1 MVSVGDTLQGR
12 YRILR
17 LIGEG
22 AMGAVYEGEH
32 LLIHRRVAIKVLHA
46 YARTQ
51 EAAARFEREAQA
63 SGQIESDHITEVL
76 DLGRLD
82 DGDHFIVMEFLSGET
97 LGARYQRLGRLAP
110 EQVVPLVRQVLVGLA
125 AAHAAGIVH
134 RDIKPE
140 NLFVLPHK
148 AGQRDFVKILD
159 FGVSKFRE
167 KNDKG
172 SLALTGAGSMMG
184 TPCYMSP
191 EQARGQGDAGVSTDL
206 YAVGVVLYEGLT
218 GEVPFDGNNLN
229 ELLFKI
235 VEGRFIAPRQRVP
248 TLDATLDALVCKALA
263 YSPDQRFQSA
273 DELIDALDGWTR
285 ARLAVRAARARSLAP
300 SADAGVASTSP
311 MEHSITLPRLG
322 PGGRR
327 GGWATLLGVVLCGAS
342 VLVYRSRSTP
352 GASSSVVEAT
362 RSVASAPAPEA
373 APSLEPVDD
382 IEPAAMPAPVTSGPP
397 ARAGTEQRDR
407 EATQR
412 GSAAERSSAAK
423 GSSAAEPSAPR
434 RAPGKS
440 SKARASRAR
449 AGSQE
454 AAAAKSR
461 SERETREREASPA
474 VPEQRL
480 PPPPRSVKV
489 RPDWGY

>member
-12 YRILR
+12 YRVLR

-82 DGDHFIVMEFLSGET
+82 DGDHFIVMEFLTGET
-97 LGARYQRLGRLAP
+97 LGARFQRLRRLEP
-110 EQVVPLVRQVLVGLA
+110 EQLVPLVRQVLVGLA
-125 AAHAAGIVH
+125 AAHEAGIVH

-159 FGVSKFRE
+159 FGVSKFQE
-167 KNDKG
+167 KGDKG
-172 SLALTGAGSMMG
+172 ALALTGAGSMMG

-191 EQARGQGDAGVSTDL
+191 EQARGQGDASVLTDL

-235 VEGRFIAPRQRVP
+235 VEGRFVPPRLRVP
-248 TLDATLDALVCKALA
+248 ELDATLDALVRKALSYA
-263 YSPDQRFQSA
+263 PEQRFQSA
-273 DELIDALDGWTR
+273 
-285 ARLAVRAARARSLAP
+285 
-300 SADAGVASTSP
+300 
-311 MEHSITLPRLG
+311 
-322 PGGRR
+322 
-327 GGWATLLGVVLCGAS
+327 
-342 VLVYRSRSTP
+342 
-352 GASSSVVEAT
+352 
-362 RSVASAPAPEA
+362 
-373 APSLEPVDD
+373 
-382 IEPAAMPAPVTSGPP
+382 
-397 ARAGTEQRDR
+397 
-407 EATQR
+407 
-412 GSAAERSSAAK
+412 
-423 GSSAAEPSAPR
+423 
-434 RAPGKS
+434 
-440 SKARASRAR
+440 
-449 AGSQE
+449 
-454 AAAAKSR
+454 
-461 SERETREREASPA
+461 
-474 VPEQRL
+474 
-480 PPPPRSVKV
+480 
-489 RPDWGY
+489 

>member
-12 YRILR
+12 YRVLR

-46 YARTQ
+46 YARTE

-63 SGQIESDHITEVL
+63 SGQIGSDHITEVL

-82 DGDHFIVMEFLSGET
+82 GGDHFIVMEFLAGET
-97 LGARYQRLGRLAP
+97 LGARYQRLGRLKP
-110 EQVVPLVRQVLVGLA
+110 EQLLPLVRQVLVGLA

-134 RDIKPE
+134 RDIKPD

-167 KNDKG
+167 KDDKG
-172 SLALTGAGSMMG
+172 ALALTGAGSMMG

-191 EQARGQGDAGVSTDL
+191 EQARGLGDASVLTDL

-218 GEVPFDGNNLN
+218 GDVPFDGNNLN
-229 ELLFKI
+229 ELLFK
-235 VEGRFIAPRQRVP
+235 VAEGRFVPPRQRVP
-248 TLDATLDALVCKALA
+248 ELDATLDALVRKALSYA
-263 YSPDQRFQSA
+263 PEQRFQSA
-273 DELIDALDGWTR
+273 DEFIDALDAWKREGQAER
-285 ARLAVRAARARSLAP
+285 ALRPRSAP
-300 SADAGVASTSP
+300 PASEAGVASTSP

-322 PGGRR
+322 PSGRR

-342 VLVYRSRSTP
+342 VLVYRARVAPHDAPTLVD
-352 GASSSVVEAT
+352 GAHGT
-362 RSVASAPAPEA
+362 ASAPLPEPAPSLAPVVDVAVPPAPVA
-373 APSLEPVDD
+373 APSAER
-382 IEPAAMPAPVTSGPP
+382 APV
-397 ARAGTEQRDR
+397 
-407 EATQR
+407 
-412 GSAAERSSAAK
+412 
-423 GSSAAEPSAPR
+423 AAEPADITSNARSAPR
-434 RAPGKS
+434 RAGGGKGV
-440 SKARASRAR
+440 KRALR
-449 AGSQE
+449 
-454 AAAAKSR
+454 SR
-461 SERETREREASPA
+461 SSELAATKPSAASQPRERAPGTPETAPTDKPA
-474 VPEQRL
+474 
-480 PPPPRSVKV
+480 RSGKV

>member
-1 MVSVGDTLQGR
+1 MVSIGDTLQGR

-46 YARTQ
+46 YARTA
-51 EAAARFEREAQA
+51 EASARFEREAQA

-82 DGDHFIVMEFLSGET
+82 DGDHFIVMEFLTGET
-97 LGARYQRLGRLAP
+97 LGARLQRLGRHQPDVL
-110 EQVVPLVRQVLVGLA
+110 VPLVRQVLVGLS

-167 KNDKG
+167 KDERG
-172 SLALTGAGSMMG
+172 SLALTSAGSMMG

-191 EQARGQGDAGVSTDL
+191 EQARGQGDAGVLTDL

-218 GEVPFDGNNLN
+218 GDVPFDGNNLN

-235 VEGRFIAPRQRVP
+235 VEGRFVPPRQKVP
-248 TLDATLDALVCKALA
+248 QLDARLDALVCKALA
-263 YSPDQRFQSA
+263 YAPEQRFQSA
-273 DELIDALDGWTR
+273 DAFIDALDAWAKPGT
-285 ARLAVRAARARSLAP
+285 RAARVSLPARASERGD
-300 SADAGVASTSP
+300 DAGVASTSP
-311 MEHSITLPRLG
+311 LEHSITLPRLRAG
-322 PGGRR
+322 ARGR
-327 GGWATLLGVVLCGAS
+327 GGWAVVLGLLMCAAS
-342 VLVYRSRSTP
+342 VLFYRSRPPPGTAPAGVASGAGAAGPATP
-352 GASSSVVEAT
+352 THDVVGPALAKPHRLGAVAEGAAGSGSAERGASAETATKPKISAGETAATGARKRRPSTARVARPRVNKARKQTELVAAPRPAPAETPTSSG
-362 RSVASAPAPEA
+362 SAPAA
-373 APSLEPVDD
+373 K
-382 IEPAAMPAPVTSGPP
+382 PA
-397 ARAGTEQRDR
+397 
-407 EATQR
+407 
-412 GSAAERSSAAK
+412 GSA
-423 GSSAAEPSAPR
+423 
-434 RAPGKS
+434 
-440 SKARASRAR
+440 
-449 AGSQE
+449 
-454 AAAAKSR
+454 
-461 SERETREREASPA
+461 
-474 VPEQRL
+474 
-480 PPPPRSVKV
+480 KV

>member
-1 MVSVGDTLQGR
+1 MVSIGDTLQGR

-46 YARTQ
+46 YTRTA

-63 SGQIESDHITEVL
+63 AGQIESDHITEVL
-76 DLGRLD
+76 DLGRLDD

-97 LGARYQRLGRLAP
+97 LGARFQRLGRHKP
-110 EQVVPLVRQVLVGLA
+110 EQLVPLLRQVLVGLA

-159 FGVSKFRE
+159 FGVSKFR
-167 KNDKG
+167 DKDDK
-172 SLALTGAGSMMG
+172 SAHALTGAGSMMG

-191 EQARGQGDAGVSTDL
+191 EQARGQGDAGVLTDL

-218 GEVPFDGNNLN
+218 GDVPFDGNNLN

-235 VEGRFIAPRQRVP
+235 GEGRFVPPRQKAP
-248 TLDATLDALVCKALA
+248 ELDSRLDALVRKALA
-263 YSPDQRFQSA
+263 YVPEQRFQSA
-273 DELIDALDGWTR
+273 DEFIDALDAWGKASSEAGR
-285 ARLAVRAARARSLAP
+285 VSAPAPARGYGG
-300 SADAGVASTSP
+300 DAGVASTSP

-322 PGGRR
+322 PGARRR
-327 GGWATLLGVVLCGAS
+327 GGWAILLGLVLGGSVSLFYRARAPAGDAAPSAGAASGARLPAPS
-342 VLVYRSRSTP
+342 VAGPDLAPRDVAAGKPQTAPSAAPVASARQTP
-352 GASSSVVEAT
+352 
-362 RSVASAPAPEA
+362 ASAPADEAKPASAAGKSATA
-373 APSLEPVDD
+373 AP
-382 IEPAAMPAPVTSGPP
+382 
-397 ARAGTEQRDR
+397 
-407 EATQR
+407 
-412 GSAAERSSAAK
+412 
-423 GSSAAEPSAPR
+423 
-434 RAPGKS
+434 
-440 SKARASRAR
+440 RASRASAAR
-449 AGSQE
+449 VRTVAPAGNGSKQPE
-454 AAAAKSR
+454 PIKARRMAKPDTASVSAAPPAAK
-461 SERETREREASPA
+461 PA
-474 VPEQRL
+474 GAP
-480 PPPPRSVKV
+480 KV